1 VSDFSDAHLIFT
13 IKCFFFQ
20 GEYSFYLHLH
30 AKFKI
35 SMEQRIVEPS
45 ITYTTRLVKSEDLN
59 HHGTLFAGRT
69 AEWFVESGF
78 IAAASLL
85 NPQNVV
91 CLKIHGMY
99 FTKPARPGDIL
110 VFASKIVFTG
120 NTSLVAYVEV
130 KNKNMEFAFVSGF
143 ITFIN
148 VNEDTKPSSHFI
160 TVSPKSEEDIN
171 LFNQAKGLKTKS

>member
-1 VSDFSDAHLIFT
+1 MN
-13 IKCFFFQ
+13 
-20 GEYSFYLHLH
+20 E
-30 AKFKI
+30 
-35 SMEQRIVEPS
+35 RIVEPS

-85 NPQNVV
+85 DPQNVV

-110 VFASKIVFTG
+110 VFASKIVYTG
-120 NTSLVAYVEV
+120 NTSLVAYVDV
-130 KNKNMEFAFVSGF
+130 KNKGLDFAFVSGF

-148 VNEDTKPSSHFI
+148 VNEETKPASHHI
-160 TVSPKSEEDIN
+160 VISPKTETDIN
-171 LFNQAKGLKTKS
+171 LYETAKGLKSK